1 MTDVLLPERTDHLP
15 TPRGPLSRDV
25 VRILQGHG
33 SIAAADTYESTGAMD
48 DGDFQ
53 VALWMLQVTEA
64 AGFHDVD
71 DRVGGSLRV
80 RDLRWYLQREFE
92 HDLRRLVAAPRTG
105 DLASFIDGLRH
116 DVAVDDASPS
126 TPTIEVAR
134 LVAKAPY
141 LAWEADPHT
150 LALARV
156 EAPLKQAMA
165 DIQAGEYGVGFGD
178 THATIYRNCLSE
190 LGIGVNEALDRAP
203 SEAFAFA
210 NAAWLFGS
218 DRRLRGAALGQL
230 CMLEMDSVSP
240 CARAI
245 AAWDH
250 HGLPAAA
257 RRWYD
262 VHVLADEEHDQVI
275 RGQLIP
281 TLHASTPDL
290 VADAA
295 WGAAVT
301 NELLRQMT
309 DGITVAT
316 S

>member
-1 MTDVLLPERTDHLP
+1 MTDVLLPEFTDHLP
-15 TPRGPLSRDV
+15 SPRGPLSRDV
-25 VRILQGHG
+25 VRTLQGRG
-33 SIAAADTYESTGAMD
+33 SIGDAGATCEATGSI
-48 DGDFQ
+48 GNEDFQ
-53 VALWMLQVTEA
+53 VALWMLQVTEV
-64 AGFHDVD
+64 AGFDGVD

-80 RDLRWYLQREFE
+80 NDLRWYLRREFE
-92 HDLRRLVAAPRTG
+92 GCLRELVPEPTTEDLAAFIDDLRLDAG
-105 DLASFIDGLRH
+105 
-116 DVAVDDASPS
+116 ASPIES
-126 TPTIEVAR
+126 SEVEVAR
-134 LVAKAPY
+134 LIAKSPY

-156 EAPLKQAMA
+156 ETSLKGAMA

-178 THATIYRNCLSE
+178 THATIYRRCLDA
-190 LGIGVNEALDRAP
+190 LGISLAEALDRAP
-203 SEAFAFA
+203 AEAFAFA
-210 NAAWLFGS
+210 NSAWLFGS
-218 DRRLRGAALGQL
+218 DRRLRGAAIGQL

-250 HGLPAAA
+250 HELPAAA

-281 TLHASTPDL
+281 TLQTTTPDL

-301 NELLRQMT
+301 NELLRQVGDAVMA
-309 DGITVAT
+309 AT